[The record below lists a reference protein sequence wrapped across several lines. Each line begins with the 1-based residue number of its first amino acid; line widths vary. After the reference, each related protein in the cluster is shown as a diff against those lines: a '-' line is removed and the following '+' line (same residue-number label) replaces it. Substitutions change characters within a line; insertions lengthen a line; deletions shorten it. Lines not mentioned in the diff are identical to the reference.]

1 MGRGFVHQEKVGWIE
16 EEFDESEAGFFPSAE
31 DSHCFED
38 IVSAKKKGTE
48 DSACGLFA
56 DGIGGVENGFENLVF
71 HIERIAPVLG
81 EVSDPDI
88 VTEESFATL
97 NGEGSA
103 EEF

>member
-1 MGRGFVHQEKVGWIE
+1 MGGGFVHQEKVGRIE
-16 EEFDESEAGFFPSAE
+16 KEFDEGEAGFFPSAQ

-38 IVSAKKKGTE
+38 IISAKKKGTE
-48 DSACGLFA
+48 NGSGGLLA
-56 DGIGGVENGFENLVF
+56 YGVGGVEDRFENLMF
-71 HIERIAPVLG
+71 HVERIAPVLG

-88 VTEESFATL
+88 VPEESFAAL

>member
-31 DSHCFED
+31 DSHRFED
-38 IVSAKKKGTE
+38 IVPAKKKGTE
-48 DSACGLFA
+48 NGSSGLLA
-56 DGIGGVENGFENLVF
+56 YGVGGVEYRFENLVF
-71 HIERIAPVLG
+71 HIERIAPMLG

-88 VTEESFATL
+88 VTEDSFAAL

>member
-1 MGRGFVHQEKVGWIE
+1 MGRGFVHQEKIGWIE
-16 EEFDESEAGFFPSAE
+16 EEFDEGEAGFFPSAE
-31 DSHCFED
+31 DAHCFED
-38 IVSAKKKGTE
+38 IVPAKKKGTE
-48 DSACGLFA
+48 NGSGGLLA
-56 DGIGGVENGFENLVF
+56 YWVRGVEYRFENLVF

-88 VTEESFATL
+88 VTEESFAAL